1 MTTRACLLVALAMA
15 LALLL
20 QEHAAGAE
28 AHEQKQ
34 QVQRLLRR
42 LNKPPVKT
50 IEVRVAVKHKML
62 RALAITTGKLKKWNI
77 LCMYDDRCGNNNC
90 QNKLVS
96 ILYISE

>member
-1 MTTRACLLVALAMA
+1 MLVAVAMA

-50 IEVRVAVKHKML
+50 IEVR
-62 RALAITTGKLKKWNI
+62 WPSNI
-77 LCMYDDRCGNNNC
+77 KCY
-90 QNKLVS
+90 V
-96 ILYISE
+96 YI

>member
-1 MTTRACLLVALAMA
+1 LLVAVAMA

-28 AHEQKQ
+28 AHKQK

-50 IEVRVAVKHKML
+50 IEVR
-62 RALAITTGKLKKWNI
+62 WPSNI
-77 LCMYDDRCGNNNC
+77 KCY
-90 QNKLVS
+90 V
-96 ILYISE
+96 YI